1 MDNNTIVLVGGSA
14 AALVVLA
21 LGMSWLVVK
30 LYRKVDQGKALII
43 NGVRDVKV
51 TFNGGLVLPVI
62 HRAEVMDISLKTIE
76 IDRRGKEG
84 LICQDNIRADIKVA
98 FFVRVNKTEEDVLK
112 VAQSI
117 GCARASDPKTLEDLF
132 VAKFSEALKT
142 VGKRMD
148 FEDLYK
154 SRDHFKDQIVEVIG
168 KDLNGYM
175 LEDVAIDYLEQ
186 TPIELL
192 DKDNILDS
200 QGIRKI
206 TEMTA
211 AQNIL
216 TNEFRQNERKAI
228 TKQNVEANE
237 AVLALERQQA
247 EAEAKQKREI
257 ETIRAREAAET
268 ERVKAEEHA
277 RAQLARI
284 KAEEEILIND
294 QNKLRQVEV
303 AQKNRERIVGIE
315 SEKVAKDRQLEAI
328 AREREV
334 ELQRIAKEKALEVER
349 KAIADVVRTRIAV
362 DKTVAQEEEN
372 IKDLRLIAE
381 AKRQKEAAIVHAE
394 AEAQELLVKE
404 IKAAEASE
412 EVTKIEARKKLQLA
426 DAEMEA
432 ADRLAKAKIR
442 LAEGI
447 QAEHSAKGLGEVR
460 VKEADAVAI
469 EKVGLAEARVIKER
483 KLAEAAGDVEK
494 GLAQVRVEQAEAEA
508 IKLRGLAEAV
518 AIQEKLVAEAKGIA
532 EKAEAMKALDE
543 ASRAHEEYRLRLQ
556 KEKEVEL
563 ASITARTQ
571 IASSQAQVMSEAM
584 GNAKIHIVGG
594 EGKFFDQFMRA
605 VTLGQSADAAIDSSG
620 ALRTALKPYLE
631 GDRSLPDDLKEIL
644 SRPGVAQ
651 DASHVALAALMAKMA
666 AERGG
671 PVAGESSNVE
681 PRPTR

>member
-1 MDNNTIVLVGGSA
+1 MDVPTDSIVLVGGGIA
-14 AALVVLA
+14 VLA
-21 LGMSWLVVK
+21 VVVFGFSWMVLK

-62 HRAEVMDISLKTIE
+62 HRSEVMDISLKSID

-117 GCARASDPKTLEDLF
+117 GCARASDRTTLEELF

-142 VGKRMD
+142 VGKKMD

-154 SRDHFKDQIVEVIG
+154 ARDHFKDQIVSVIG

-211 AQNIL
+211 QQNVL
-216 TNEFRQNERKAI
+216 TNEFRQSERKSI

-257 ETIRAREAAET
+257 ETIRARELAET
-268 ERVKAEEHA
+268 ERVQAEENA

-284 KAEEEILIND
+284 KAEEEVQIND
-294 QNKLRQVEV
+294 QNKNRQVEV

-328 AREREV
+328 SREREV

-362 DKTVAQEEEN
+362 EKTVAEEEER

-381 AKRQKEAAIVHAE
+381 AKRQKEKTIVG
-394 AEAQELLVKE
+394 AEAQAQEHLVKE

-412 EVTKIEARKKLQLA
+412 EVNKIEARKKLQMAEA
-426 DAEMEA
+426 DLEA
-432 ADRLAKAKIR
+432 ADKSAKAKMR

-447 QAEHSAKGLGEVR
+447 QAEHAAEGLGEVR

-469 EKVGLAEARVIKER
+469 EKKGLAEARVD
-483 KLAEAAGDVEK
+483 AEK
-494 GLAQVRVEQAEAEA
+494 GLATVKVQQAEAEV
-508 IKLRGLAEAV
+508 IRQRGQAEAV
-518 AIQEKLVAEAKGIA
+518 AIQEKMLAEAKGIA
-532 EKAEAMKALDE
+532 EKAEAMRALDQ
-543 ASRAHEEYRLRLQ
+543 ASRAHEEFRLQ
-556 KEKEVEL
+556 LQTQKEMALATIAAKKE
-563 ASITARTQ
+563 
-571 IASSQAQVMSEAM
+571 IASSQASVMGKAL
-584 GNAKIHIVGG
+584 GNAKVNIVGG

-605 VTLGQSADAAIDSSG
+605 VTLGQSADAALESSQTLQQ
-620 ALRTALKPYLE
+620 ALAPYLD
-631 GDRSLPDDLKEIL
+631 GSRSLPEDVKEIL
-644 SRPGVAQ
+644 SRPGLTT
-651 DASHVALAALMAKMA
+651 DASNVALTALLAKL
-666 AERGG
+666 
-671 PVAGESSNVE
+671 AGEKSAPLANQLKATVE
-681 PRPTR
+681 QGPEIKPTSR